1 MSTDQNSIEQFLS
14 GFRQTIETAALR
26 LRDIPEDQ
34 SQMNKRED
42 KWSPKEIIGHLID
55 SASNNHQRFVRAQL
69 GSALVFQR
77 YEQVEWVKK
86 QRYNEEPWDQLIQL
100 WKHYNL
106 HLAHLI
112 SVIPEQTLTQL
123 RPLHNLDRIAFETVD
138 KDQTTTLEYF
148 VRDYVAHL
156 KHHLAQILGDNEID
170 SAKSSPEPQY

>member
-1 MSTDQNSIEQFLS
+1 MSADRNSIEHFLS

-26 LRDIPEDQ
+26 LRDIPEGQ
-34 SQMNKRED
+34 SRVSKTED

-55 SASNNHQRFVRAQL
+55 SASNNHHRFVRAQL
-69 GSALVFQR
+69 GSELVFQG
-77 YEQVEWVKK
+77 YEQAEWVKK

-112 SVIPEQTLTQL
+112 SVIPEQTLRQS
-123 RPLHNLDRIAFETVD
+123 RPQHNLDRIAFETID
-138 KDQTTTLEYF
+138 KEQSATLEYF

-156 KHHLAQILGDNEID
+156 RHHLAQILGSNEI
-170 SAKSSPEPQY
+170 EF

>member
-1 MSTDQNSIEQFLS
+1 MSADHNSIDAFLI

-34 SQMNKRED
+34 SHVKRRED

-69 GSALVFQR
+69 GSELVFQG
-77 YEQVEWVKK
+77 YEQADWVKK

-112 SVIPEQTLTQL
+112 SVIPEQTLAQS
-123 RPLHNLDRIAFETVD
+123 RPQHNLDRIAFETID
-138 KDQTTTLEYF
+138 KEQSATLEYF

-156 KHHLAQILGDNEID
+156 RHHLGQILGENEF
-170 SAKSSPEPQY
+170 

>member
-1 MSTDQNSIEQFLS
+1 MSADQNSIEHFLR

-26 LRDIPEDQ
+26 LGDIPEDQ
-34 SQMNKRED
+34 SHVRKTED

-69 GSALVFQR
+69 GSELVFQG
-77 YEQVEWVKK
+77 YEQAEWVKK
-86 QRYNEEPWDQLIQL
+86 QRYNEEPWNQLIQL

-112 SVIPEQTLTQL
+112 SVIPEQTLKQT
-123 RPLHNLDRIAFETVD
+123 RPQHNLDRIAFETID
-138 KDQTTTLEYF
+138 KDQSTTLEYF

-156 KHHLAQILGDNEID
+156 RHHLGQILGENEF
-170 SAKSSPEPQY
+170 

>member
-1 MSTDQNSIEQFLS
+1 MSADLNSIDHFLS

-34 SQMNKRED
+34 SHVKRHED

-69 GSALVFQR
+69 GKELVFQG
-77 YEQVEWVKK
+77 YEQAEWVKK

-112 SVIPEQTLTQL
+112 SVIPEQTLTQSRL
-123 RPLHNLDRIAFETVD
+123 QHNLDHIAWETVD
-138 KDQTTTLEYF
+138 KDQPTTLEYF

-156 KHHLAQILGDNEID
+156 RHHLAQIFGDNE
-170 SAKSSPEPQY
+170 K

>member
-1 MSTDQNSIEQFLS
+1 MSADLNSINHFLS

-34 SQMNKRED
+34 SHVKRHED

-69 GSALVFQR
+69 GSGLVFQG
-77 YEQVEWVKK
+77 YEQTEWVKK
-86 QRYNEEPWDQLIQL
+86 QRYNEEPWDQLVQL

-112 SVIPEQTLTQL
+112 SVIPENALTQS
-123 RPLHNLDRIAFETVD
+123 RSLHNLDSIAWETVA
-138 KDQTTTLEYF
+138 KDQPTTLEYF

-156 KHHLAQILGDNEID
+156 RHHLAQILGDNE
-170 SAKSSPEPQY
+170 

>member
-1 MSTDQNSIEQFLS
+1 MSANQNSIDHFLS

-26 LRDIPEDQ
+26 LRDIPEGQ
-34 SQMNKRED
+34 SRVSKTED

-69 GSALVFQR
+69 GSELVFQG
-77 YEQVEWVKK
+77 YEQAEWVKK

-112 SVIPEQTLTQL
+112 SVIPEQTLRQS
-123 RPLHNLDRIAFETVD
+123 RPQHNLDRIAFETID
-138 KDQTTTLEYF
+138 KEQSATLEYF

-156 KHHLAQILGDNEID
+156 RHHLAQILGSNEI
-170 SAKSSPEPQY
+170 EF